1 MTAALVRTG
10 AALSVLLLAA
20 CAATAPSRGKPA
32 ETAQKTAA
40 SPALSGLRLPGGFLA
55 NAGQYPG
62 EVAFV
67 TQGSGGRV
75 SVAGD
80 GEITFELPLAPGA
93 GAQPRRWVLRER
105 LLGAHA
111 ASGAE
116 PLAGP
121 QLIHMQGT
129 QVQRIASYG
138 QVAVVTRQEGLA
150 LNLQRSEQG
159 VEKVLHLAPGVS
171 PAEAV
176 FELHGSDALRIAADG
191 RLQLR
196 SAGQTAWFSAPV
208 AYQDIDVRRVPV
220 DVAYRR
226 ISAQRYGFRVGHY
239 DRSRAL
245 IIDPVLQATYLG
257 GAGEEEITSLGLASD
272 NSVFVAGR
280 TCSNPF
286 PGSASGVQN
295 VLQGSCDAFVA
306 RLNADLSQIQAA
318 TYLGGAGDER
328 IDSLVLAADG
338 ALAVAGWTSSVQFP
352 GSSALN
358 VGSRPA
364 VFVATLEQSL
374 AAIQGARLFLAPD
387 SQSTQPVSLITG
399 AASDFYLA
407 TTLRGRPFAST
418 QDWVSEAAGEQF
430 YRNSWLARISSD
442 LQQVHAA
449 AYYGG
454 DDDDEAHELALVGG
468 GVVLAGVTRSSTLPG
483 LGAGS
488 AQAQRGGIDDVFLA
502 RFAPDLGT
510 LVNASLFGGAES
522 ESESGPHLIAGIT
535 GDLYLAGATRSS
547 DLPGLATPVNHG
559 YSDAFVSRISA
570 DLSTAHRTLLLG
582 GSEYDWVSALA
593 LSPTLGLYV
602 SGRTNSSTL
611 QGSANGAQAVRFGQ
625 NNAFVSLLTL
635 DLSGVEQSTFIGG
648 SSDSSTPRAA
658 AVSDTAVIIAGVTSA
673 DDLPHIAGSAQ
684 PGRSGLA
691 ADGFLLRI
699 SPDLAAL
706 PQLPPVS
713 VADTYAATENVQL
726 VVDAAAGLLLN
737 DSDPEGHPLSARLVT
752 QPEHGV
758 AFVNY
763 DGSFRYAARPGY
775 DGPDQFSYEAWDGAL
790 IGPPALVTLTV
801 SGSNDPPYAY
811 EFSSTLRAG
820 LSSLIE
826 LRGEDPELK
835 PLRAEIEQPPQ
846 YGTLTRSTD
855 LDFSYQPQA
864 GFDGDDNFTFRVSD
878 GELSSEPA
886 IARLRVRRAPDA
898 RDDSYTGLVDATL
911 VVPQEIGLKANDV
924 FGYPEESFNLLSLEL
939 IEAPALGTLQL
950 DQSQGWSGGATGGFR
965 YTAPAGYTGTVTF
978 RYRIMEIATGL
989 DDTATVTL
997 SIAASNAPPLA
1008 QNDSYTL
1015 DEDQTFSVDAAHGL
1029 LANDSDPEG
1038 SPLRVTDIVP
1048 LDQANDAGY
1057 VAFNADGSF
1066 SLYPLQN
1073 VFGHFEYRYTVRDV
1087 VGGESTGTL
1096 AFDITGSEDPPSC
1109 QSDCYVAVRGQV
1121 LNVAAERGVLAN
1133 DADPDGLPLSAELV
1147 TSPEHGSLQLAPDG
1161 SFMFTPAVTAGQ
1173 RCVQDSFEYRA
1184 GDGVGFSENIYVTL
1198 YICEP
1203 VVAIDDVYGVAVD
1216 TTLEITDPAAGL
1228 LANDQQLDFPDESPD
1243 YYVVVEEEPSHGSL
1257 LLSSDG
1263 TFTYEPAAGYSGSD
1277 SFRYRLVAQRGEQ
1290 CGSIGIKQA
1299 KADGAFSRTA
1309 LVVLNIGQ
1317 DNSTPQAQADTYNL
1331 AEDEVFDLAPP
1342 GVLANDSDADGDSL
1356 SVSGHVGAPGGGTLT
1371 LWPQG
1376 GVHFVPPADAS
1387 GEFVYTYTVRDA
1399 RGASSDGTLR
1409 FVVSAVNDAPQA
1421 QADSYALAP
1430 GNQLG
1435 VAAAQGVLR
1444 NDSDAENQPLSA
1456 RLTGQAQ
1463 HGTVTLAADGG
1474 FSYSAAASFDEV
1486 DSFSYVAEDGEASST
1501 PAQVQI
1507 TDRRPLA
1514 TPDRYTVG
1522 SARTLHVTAATG
1534 VLANDQD
1541 PEGRA
1546 LTASVIGSVP
1556 SHHFFTFNADGSFD
1570 YRSPEGFIGSIAL
1583 AYQLSDG
1590 RHTVG
1595 PIAFTIDVV
1604 ATIQTGNDA
1613 YQVNEDQPLSVDAA
1627 HGLLAN
1633 DSQIEGLA
1641 LSAEGW
1647 TAPQLGQIVIQPDG
1661 SFVYTPRPDVHGTDT
1676 FRYAA
1681 VQGSE
1686 RQTGE
1691 VTIQVTSMPDMPVAV
1706 DDAYQG
1712 DPGTPIQG
1720 NLFAND
1726 SNPDGDALTAIRVS
1740 GPAHGSLVLIPN
1752 GSFTYTPAA
1761 GFSGNDGFVY
1771 RIATTGGTFSG
1782 DAQVR
1787 LRINTRPNAL
1797 DDAYALDEDTDLSI
1811 DAAHGLLA
1819 NDSDS
1824 EGDALSVSLDRID
1837 CSDINNCG
1845 VLLDLQPDGSF
1856 SVRARNNFNGWFD
1869 IRYRVDD
1876 GAGFA
1881 FATAR
1886 LTINP
1891 VNDAP
1896 VAADDRYITDADTT
1910 FSAVDDLPWEDRPSV
1925 IANDLDVD
1933 RDTLSVSVLRQPEH
1947 GTLLLNP
1954 DGRFSYVPERGF
1966 LGLVTFAYQLSDGIA
1981 PAVEGNVQIAVTLP
1995 PIARPDNFR
2004 LDGSTEL
2011 VVTEAQGLLYNDS
2024 DEPEYDELSAELV
2037 SAADVG
2043 TVTLQPDGA
2052 FRYQAP
2058 AGYRGPATFRYRVTD
2073 GTSFSLPA
2081 MVSIRVGPSTV
2092 PFATNDVYEIG
2103 EDEALSIAAPGA
2115 LANDDDDGGVQGLT
2129 AAGYCPWDPQQGP
2142 VCPQQLRTDG
2152 SLAWPPQGVPGTHY
2166 FEYNAYDGTTFSN
2179 RATVTIHIGTSN
2191 DPPLVREDNIVTLP
2205 GVPSVAMS
2213 PLSNDVADDGFGPL
2227 RAALVGGAAHGLVSL
2242 DASYVLI
2249 YLPDAGFHGRDV
2261 VRYRAIDSV
2270 SSSTEGVV
2278 NVIVDTPPALT
2289 VNEYTVSENGVLDV
2303 PAAAGLLAGASDADG
2318 DVLQVAAANVP
2329 AVHAF
2334 EFGAGGGFRFEPQQ
2348 DFIGEVRGAFR
2359 AGDGLLETHGEFV
2372 IKVVP
2377 QQNHA
2382 PRTSSSGYQTRGATP
2397 LSVDAAHGVL
2407 LGSFDADGDAIHAEL
2422 LQTTQHGNLVLNA
2435 DGSLSYTPP
2444 AEFQGDD
2451 PFVFAA
2457 SDGTLQSAPRTVYI
2471 RVNTPPQA
2479 LGEALTAQEDSDRLI
2494 DVAAEI
2500 LANDSDPDRGP
2511 LTASPTQPVHG
2522 SLTILPGGQWRYRPK
2537 PNFYGSD
2544 RWSYTVS
2551 DGYAFAGPVEVVI
2564 EVAPVNDDPP
2574 TAVFDVYQLEEDSV
2588 LDVSAVF
2595 GPLANDVEHDPQT
2608 LSATLL
2614 GEPARGTLQFAA
2626 DGSFRYAP
2634 LANDN
2639 GEVEFSYRA
2648 ADPTGLSSDTTVRLR
2663 IRPVNDLP
2671 VALADSYV
2679 AVADRTLVVPVA
2691 QGLLANDRDV
2701 DSPLLEA
2708 TVITQPQHGRVQSA
2722 LDGSFS
2728 YLPDAG
2734 YLGSDEF
2741 RYQLD
2746 DAAGGLASAVVTI
2759 DVRRPNQ
2766 PPTALNDS
2774 YSVASGSVL
2783 QVAAAQGL
2791 LRNDRD
2797 PDGETLRTELAL
2809 APSHG
2814 SVDVAADG
2822 GFRYQPAA
2830 GFRGTDSFRYR
2841 VIDSGGLAATALA
2854 TITVTAVNT
2863 APLARDDS
2871 YAVTSGVTLS
2881 ISSIA
2886 GVLANDSDGD
2896 GDFLT
2901 ARVLQPPA
2909 HGSLNFDYDGGFR
2922 YQPQAGYSGAD
2933 SFSYIASDGSADS
2946 AAALV
2951 QLQVRAVNSAPVAQ
2965 ADSYAVHRGLVSVI
2979 AAAQGVLANDSDAN
2993 GDTLSAQL
3001 VQAPALG
3008 TLELQ
3013 ADGSFRYTAVEQFS
3027 GTQEFRYRAGDGQS
3041 WSEPVIVQLQIAAAP
3056 DAPVGVAD
3064 RYRLRGAASLHIAAP
3079 GVLGNDQGWQS
3090 IAGTVRLVTP
3100 PAHGTLSLQP
3110 DGSFTY
3116 AAAAGRDDDV
3126 RFVYRIVSP
3135 RGPSDDVEV
3144 RLDLSLFADGFE
3156 TNAGGSR

>member
-1 MTAALVRTG
+1 M
-10 AALSVLLLAA
+10 LLAA

-32 ETAQKTAA
+32 ETTQAAQP
-40 SPALSGLRLPGGFLA
+40 PAVTGLRLPGGFLA
-55 NAGQYPG
+55 NAGQYPR

-67 TQGSGGRV
+67 TQGSSGRV

-93 GAQPRRWVLRER
+93 DAQPRRWVLRER
-105 LLGAHA
+105 LLGAREA
-111 ASGAE
+111 RGAQ

-121 QLIHMQGT
+121 QLTHMQGA
-129 QVQRIASYG
+129 QVSRIASYD
-138 QVAVVTRQEGLA
+138 QVAVSTRHEGLA
-150 LNLQRSEQG
+150 LNLQRSAQG
-159 VEKVLHLAPGVS
+159 VEKVLRLAPGVS
-171 PAEAV
+171 PDQAV

-191 RLQLR
+191 RLQVR

-208 AYQDIDVRRVPV
+208 AYQDIDGRRVAV

-226 ISAQRYGFRVGHY
+226 LGAQRYGFRVGRY
-239 DRSRAL
+239 DRAHAL
-245 IIDPVLQATYLG
+245 TIDPVLQATYLG
-257 GAGEEEITSLGLASD
+257 GAGEEDVTSLGLGGD
-272 NSVFVAGR
+272 GSVFVAGR

-295 VLQGSCDAFVA
+295 LLQGSCDAFIA
-306 RLNADLSQIQAA
+306 KLSADLSQIQAA

-328 IDSLVLAADG
+328 IDSLVVSPDG
-338 ALAVAGWTSSVQFP
+338 SLGVAGWTSSVQFP
-352 GSSALN
+352 GTPTLN

-364 VFVATLEQSL
+364 VFVASLEQSL
-374 AAIQGARLFLAPD
+374 GAIQGARLFLAPD
-387 SQSTQPVSLITG
+387 FQNTLRVSLIAG
-399 AASDFYLA
+399 ASSDFYLA
-407 TTLRGRPFAST
+407 TTVRGRPFAAT
-418 QDWVSEAAGEQF
+418 QAWVSEAEGEQF
-430 YRNSWLARISSD
+430 YRNTWLARISAD

-454 DDDDEAHELALVGG
+454 DDDDEAHELVLAGG
-468 GVVLAGVTRSSTLPG
+468 GVVLAGLTRSSTLPG
-483 LGAGS
+483 LGGGS
-488 AQAQRGGIDDVFLA
+488 AQALRAGFDDVFLA
-502 RFAPDLGT
+502 RFSSDLGT
-510 LVNASLFGGAES
+510 LTNASLFGGEEG
-522 ESESGPHLIAGIT
+522 ESESGPHLIAGLA

-547 DLPGLATPVNHG
+547 QLPGLAVPVNYG

-570 DLSTAHRTLLLG
+570 DLSTVHRTLLLG
-582 GSEYDWVSALA
+582 GSEYDWAGALA
-593 LSPTLGLYV
+593 LSPALGLYV
-602 SGRTNSSTL
+602 SGRASSDTL
-611 QGSANGAQAVRFGQ
+611 QASANGAQAVRFGS
-625 NNAFVSLLTL
+625 NNAFVSLLAL
-635 DLSGVEQSTFIGG
+635 DLSEVEQSTFIGG
-648 SSDSSTPRAA
+648 SSEGSTPRAA
-658 AVSDTAVIIAGVTSA
+658 ALSDSAVLIAGITSA
-673 DDLPHIAGSAQ
+673 SDLPNVAGGAQ
-684 PGRSGLA
+684 PGRSGSA
-691 ADGFLLRI
+691 GDGFLLRI
-699 SPDLAAL
+699 SPDLAAI
-706 PQLPPVS
+706 PQQPPVS
-713 VADTYAATENVQL
+713 VADSYTAAENVEL
-726 VVDAAAGLLLN
+726 VVGAAEGLLLN
-737 DSDPEGHPLSARLVT
+737 DSDPEGHPLSARVAA
-752 QPEHGV
+752 QPLHGAV
-758 AFVNY
+758 SVNY

-790 IGPPALVTLTV
+790 IGPPATVTLTV

-811 EFSSTLRAG
+811 EFDRTVRAG
-820 LSSLIE
+820 QSNLLE
-826 LRGEDPELK
+826 LRGEDPEFQ
-835 PLRAEIEQPPQ
+835 PLHAEIEQPPQ
-846 YGTLTRSTD
+846 HGTLNRSSN
-855 LDFSYQPQA
+855 LEFSYLPDA
-864 GFDGDDNFTFRVSD
+864 GFDGDDTFTFRISD
-878 GELSSEPA
+878 GQLSSEPA
-886 IARLRVRRAPDA
+886 SARLRVRRAPDA
-898 RDDSYTGLVDATL
+898 RDDSYTGLVDAPL
-911 VVPQEIGLKANDV
+911 VIPQEIGLKANDL
-924 FGYPEESFNLLSLEL
+924 FGYPGESFNLLSLEL

-950 DQSQGWSGGATGGFR
+950 DVSQGWSGGATGGFR
-965 YTAPAGYTGTVTF
+965 YTAPVGFTGTVTF

-997 SIAASNAPPLA
+997 TIAASNALPLA

-1015 DEDQTFSVDAAHGL
+1015 DEDQTFGVDAAHGL

-1038 SPLRVTDIVP
+1038 SLLRVTDIVP
-1048 LDQANDAGY
+1048 VDPARDAGSI
-1057 VAFNADGSF
+1057 AFNPDGSF
-1066 SLYPLQN
+1066 TLYTLQN
-1073 VFGHFEYRYTVRDV
+1073 AYGHFEYRYTVRDV
-1087 VGGESTGTL
+1087 VGGESTAL
-1096 AFDITGSEDPPSC
+1096 IAFDIAGSEDLPSC

-1121 LNVAAERGVLAN
+1121 LDVAAERGVLAN
-1133 DADPDGLPLSAELV
+1133 DVEPDGQPLSAELV
-1147 TSPEHGSLQLAPDG
+1147 TPPEHGSLELAGDG
-1161 SFMFTPAVTAGQ
+1161 SFVFTPAVAAGQ
-1173 RCVQDSFEYRA
+1173 RCVQDGFEYRA
-1184 GDGVGFSENIYVTL
+1184 GDGVGFSESVHVNL

-1203 VVAIDDVYGVAVD
+1203 VAAVD
-1216 TTLEITDPAAGL
+1216 DAYSVALDTALEIADPAAGL
-1228 LANDQQLDFPDESPD
+1228 LANDLQLDFPDEYPD
-1243 YYVVVEEEPSHGSL
+1243 YYVELEEQPSHGSVQL
-1257 LLSSDG
+1257 NGDG

-1290 CGSIGIKQA
+1290 CGSAGFKQA

-1317 DNSTPQAQADTYNL
+1317 DNSTPQAQADIYNL
-1331 AEDEVFDLAPP
+1331 AEDEVFDLPPP

-1356 SVSGHVGAPGGGTLT
+1356 SVAGYVGAPGGGTLT
-1371 LWPQG
+1371 LSPQG
-1376 GVHFVPPADAS
+1376 GVHFVPPADAG

-1399 RGASSDGTLR
+1399 RGASSDGSLR
-1409 FVVSAVNDAPQA
+1409 FVVSAVNDAPRTR
-1421 QADSYALAP
+1421 ADSYALPP
-1430 GNQLG
+1430 GGQLT
-1435 VAAAQGVLR
+1435 VAAAQGVLG
-1444 NDSDAENQPLSA
+1444 NDSDVENQPLSA
-1456 RLTGQAQ
+1456 RLAGQAQ
-1463 HGTVTLAADGG
+1463 HGSVALAADGG
-1474 FSYSAAASFDEV
+1474 FSYTAAAGFDEV
-1486 DSFSYVAEDGEASST
+1486 DSFTYVAEDGDASSAPT
-1501 PAQVQI
+1501 QVQI

-1514 TPDRYTVG
+1514 TVDTYTVG
-1522 SARTLHVTAATG
+1522 SARTLHAAAAAG

-1541 PEGRA
+1541 PEGRPLSA
-1546 LTASVIGSVP
+1546 TLLGSVP
-1556 SHHFFTFNADGSFD
+1556 SQHFFTFNTDGSFD
-1570 YRSPEGFIGSIAL
+1570 YRSPEGFRGSIAL
-1583 AYQLSDG
+1583 SYRLSDG

-1595 PIAFTIDVV
+1595 PVAFTINVV
-1604 ATIQTGNDA
+1604 GTIQTGDDA
-1613 YQVNEDQPLSVDAA
+1613 YQVNEDQVLTVDAA

-1647 TAPQLGQIVIQPDG
+1647 TAPQLGQIAIQPDG
-1661 SFVYTPRPDVHGTDT
+1661 SFVYTPRPDVYGTDT

-1686 RQTGE
+1686 RQAGE
-1691 VTIQVTSMPDMPVAV
+1691 VTIQIAPVPDVPAAV

-1712 DPGTPIQG
+1712 DPGAPIQG

-1726 SNPDGDALTAIRVS
+1726 SNPDGGTLTAIRVS
-1740 GPAHGSLVLIPN
+1740 GPAHGSLVLNPN
-1752 GSFTYTPAA
+1752 GYFTYTPAA
-1761 GFSGNDGFVY
+1761 GFSGNDSFVY
-1771 RIATTGGTFSG
+1771 RIAGTGGTFSN

-1787 LRINTRPNAL
+1787 LRINTRPQAV
-1797 DDAYALDEDTDLSI
+1797 DDAYALDEDTDLSV

-1819 NDSDS
+1819 NDSDT
-1824 EGDALSVSLDRID
+1824 EGDALSVSFEGSS
-1837 CSDINNCG
+1837 CSDAINCW
-1845 VLLDLQPDGSF
+1845 VLVDVQPDGSF
-1856 SVRARNNFNGWFD
+1856 SVRARNNFTGWFD

-1876 GAGFA
+1876 GASFA
-1881 FATAR
+1881 FATAHVVV
-1886 LTINP
+1886 NP

-1896 VAADDRYITDADTT
+1896 VAADDSYVTDADTT
-1910 FSAVDDLPWEDRPSV
+1910 FSAVDELPWQDRPSV

-1933 RDTLSVSVLRQPEH
+1933 RDALSVSVLRQPEH

-1966 LGLVTFAYQLSDGIA
+1966 LGLVTFAYALSDGTA
-1981 PAVEGNVQIAVTLP
+1981 PPVEGNVQIAVTLP

-2004 LDGSTEL
+2004 LDGGSEL
-2011 VVTEAQGLLYNDS
+2011 VVGKEQGLLYNDS
-2024 DEPEYDELSAELV
+2024 DEPEYDELAAELV

-2043 TVTLQPDGA
+2043 TVTLQPDGS

-2073 GTSFSLPA
+2073 GTSYSLPA

-2092 PFATNDVYEIG
+2092 PFATNDVYEVD
-2103 EDEALSIAAPGA
+2103 EDQALAIPAPGA
-2115 LANDDDDGGVQGLT
+2115 LANDEDDGGVQGLT
-2129 AAGYCPWDPQQGP
+2129 AAGYCPWDPHQGP
-2142 VCPQQLRTDG
+2142 VCPQQLRSDG
-2152 SLAWPPQGVPGTHY
+2152 SLAWPPQHVPGTHY

-2179 RATVTIHIGTSN
+2179 RATVTVHVGSSN
-2191 DPPLVREDNIVTLP
+2191 DAPLVRDDNIVTLP
-2205 GVPSVAMS
+2205 GVPSAAMS
-2213 PLSNDVADDGFGPL
+2213 PLSNDVADDGYGPL
-2227 RAALVGGAAHGLVSL
+2227 RAALVGQAAHGLVSL
-2242 DASYVLI
+2242 DASNVLI
-2249 YLPDAGFHGRDV
+2249 YLPDAGFHGRDL
-2261 VRYRAIDSV
+2261 VRYRAIDSIG
-2270 SSSTEGVV
+2270 SSSEGAI
-2278 NVIVDTPPALT
+2278 NVIVDSPPQLV
-2289 VNEYTVSENGVLDV
+2289 VNEYTVSENGVLEV

-2318 DVLQVAAANVP
+2318 DVLNVLAANV
-2329 AVHAF
+2329 AVVHPF

-2348 DFIGEVRGAFR
+2348 DFIGEVRGSFR
-2359 AGDGLLETHGEFV
+2359 AGDGLLETHGEFI

-2382 PRTSSSGYQTRGATP
+2382 PRTSSSSYQTRGATP
-2397 LSVDAAHGVL
+2397 LSVDRAHGVL
-2407 LGSFDADGDAIHAEL
+2407 LGSFDADGDAVHAVL
-2422 LQTTQHGNLVLNA
+2422 LQTVQHGVLALNA
-2435 DGSLSYTPP
+2435 DGSLNYTPP

-2457 SDGTLQSAPRTVYI
+2457 SDGTLQSAPQTVHI

-2479 LGEALTAQEDSDRLI
+2479 QGETLTAQEDTDRLI

-2511 LTASPTQPVHG
+2511 LTASTTQPANG
-2522 SLTILPGGQWRYRPK
+2522 SVAILPNGQWRYRPK
-2537 PNFYGSD
+2537 PNFYGTD
-2544 RWSYTVS
+2544 RWSYTIS

-2588 LDVSAVF
+2588 LDVSAAF
-2595 GPLANDVEHDPQT
+2595 GPLANDVEHDPQI

-2614 GEPARGTLQFAA
+2614 SEPARGTLQLGG
-2626 DGSFRYAP
+2626 DGGFRYTP
-2634 LANDN
+2634 QANDN

-2679 AVADRTLVVPVA
+2679 AVADRTLVVPAA

-2708 TVITQPQHGRVQSA
+2708 TVITPPQHGRVQSA

-2746 DAAGGLASAVVTI
+2746 DGAGGLASAVVTI

-2774 YSVASGSVL
+2774 YSVAGGGVL

-2797 PDGETLRTELAL
+2797 PDGEALRAELAL
-2809 APSHG
+2809 APGHG

-2822 GFRYQPAA
+2822 SFRYQPAA
-2830 GFRGTDSFRYR
+2830 GFRGSDSFRYR
-2841 VIDSGGLAATALA
+2841 VIDAGGLAATATA
-2854 TITVTAVNT
+2854 AITVTAVNT

-2871 YAVTSGVTLS
+2871 YAVTSGVTLN

-2909 HGSLNFDYDGGFR
+2909 HGSLTFDYDGGFR

-2933 SFSYIASDGSADS
+2933 SFSYVASDGSADS
-2946 AAALV
+2946 AAATV
-2951 QLQVRAVNSAPVAQ
+2951 QLQVRAANSAPVAQ
-2965 ADSYAVHRGLVSVI
+2965 ADSYAAYRGLVSVV
-2979 AAAQGVLANDSDAN
+2979 AAAEGVLANDSDAN
-2993 GDTLSAQL
+2993 GDSLTAQL

-3013 ADGSFRYTAVEQFS
+3013 ADGSFRYSAAEQFS

-3041 WSEPVIVQLQIAAAP
+3041 WSEPVTVQLHIAAAP

-3064 RYRLRGAASLHIAAP
+3064 RYRLRGAASLSIAAP

-3100 PAHGTLSLQP
+3100 PAHGTLTLQP

-3116 AAAAGRDDDV
+3116 TAAAGRDDDV

-3144 RLDLSLFADGFE
+3144 HLDRSLFADGFE
-3156 TNAGGSR
+3156 TTAGGSR